1 MQQAM
6 MQNQSALQQAMYSP
20 TQTATAGGL
29 GSLYTSTTGTTNAYV
44 SLTTATQ
51 ATTSTISVGNSLM
64 NALYASQGQQM
75 LPGNSA
81 LVHDTLRLMGEC
93 AIADGEPCKVRLP
106 DGGMLEVDAD
116 GSYRIN
122 DKDAKVIYRA
132 NRMRD
137 FNSFINAS
145 DKLELFIR
153 FCGAMGV
160 KQDEMLDIPVKHFIA
175 WLVVEAALADAE
187 DVDVVVETKRLTD
200 ALKIKPRC
208 RCGRFIPRKLV
219 ARKITFC
226 RPVCLER
233 ELAA

>member
-1 MQQAM
+1 MASWPISLIQQAI
-6 MQNQSALQQAMYSP
+6 NNP
-20 TQTATAGGL
+20 TQTTSGL
-29 GSLYTSTTGTTNAYV
+29 GSLFGG
-44 SLTTATQ
+44 TQ
-51 ATTSTISVGNSLM
+51 ATNVWATNTVTTVPTTVHTHTVTSSVGNSIM
-64 NALYASQGQQM
+64 NSLYSSQAQQM
-75 LPGNSA
+75 AAWDTA
-81 LVHDTLRLMGEC
+81 LVRDALRLMGEC
-93 AIADGEPCKVRLP
+93 EIEDGEPCKIKLP

-145 DKLELFIR
+145 DKLESFIK
-153 FCGAMGV
+153 FCGELGV
-160 KQDEMLDIPVKHFIA
+160 RQGEMLDIPVRHFIA
-175 WLVVEAALADAE
+175 WLVVEAARADGEETAE
-187 DVDVVVETKRLTD
+187 ITPLLELSRYV
-200 ALKIKPRC
+200 KPRC
-208 RCGRFIPRKLV
+208 SCGRFIPRKLV

>member
-1 MQQAM
+1 MA
-6 MQNQSALQQAMYSP
+6 
-20 TQTATAGGL
+20 AG
-29 GSLYTSTTGTTNAYV
+29 NA
-44 SLTTATQ
+44 
-51 ATTSTISVGNSLM
+51 
-64 NALYASQGQQM
+64 
-75 LPGNSA
+75 A
-81 LVHDTLRLMGEC
+81 LVRDTLRLLGEC
-93 AIADGEPCKVRLP
+93 EIADGEPCKIRLP

-145 DKLELFIR
+145 DKLESFIK
-153 FCGAMGV
+153 FCGEIGV
-160 KQDEMLDIPVKHFIA
+160 RQGEMLDIPVRHFIA
-175 WLVVEAALADAE
+175 WLIVEAALADGE
-187 DVDVVVETKRLTD
+187 KPQ
-200 ALKIKPRC
+200 ALPDLREHVLPRC
-208 RCGRFIPRKLV
+208 NGCGRFIPRKLV